1 MQTVIT
7 NKTGI
12 LSNPAAE
19 EKIKKAG
26 KVVVLSNEN
35 DTYLFSDVSKI
46 LNIGK
51 SIDFI
56 SASNEIEIAFNLGK
70 IYANKKETDEIEIIL
85 PNDNKLANAINKLI
99 KTCSGSI
106 ENKPVRKKRASK
118 KNMEE
123 KVMKDVGK
131 ETKNADS
138 SSNNKILQPDKK
150 TEEIKPTKQAKE
162 KEETRPEKTA
172 DNKKTIVDNKETK
185 QESIIADTNYYAK
198 LLSKY
203 IEYDESS
210 NLEKEVFYKKIA
222 ECFKTD
228 NKDVVQY
235 GMIKSKFDKDIA
247 NKIIE
252 QITPRIRLIQG
263 ICRE

>member
-12 LSNPAAE
+12 LSNPAVE

-35 DTYLFSDVSKI
+35 DTYSFLDVSRI

-56 SASNEIEIAFNLGK
+56 SVSNEIEIAFNLGK
-70 IYANKKETDEIEIIL
+70 IYANKKETDEIDIVL
-85 PNDNKLANAINKLI
+85 PNDNKLATAINKLI
-99 KTCSGSI
+99 KTCSGNI
-106 ENKPVRKKRASK
+106 ENKPVRKKRTSK
-118 KNMEE
+118 KDMEE
-123 KVMKDVGK
+123 KVTKKVAK
-131 ETKNADS
+131 EPQSADF
-138 SSNNKILQPDKK
+138 SNNNMISQPDKK
-150 TEEIKPTKQAKE
+150 TEKIKPVKE
-162 KEETRPEKTA
+162 KEEIKPEKATG
-172 DNKKTIVDNKETK
+172 NKKTITDNNEAK
-185 QESIIADTNYYAK
+185 QENIIADTNYYTK

-210 NLEKEVFYKKIA
+210 NLEKEIFYKEIA
-222 ECFKTD
+222 ECFKVD
-228 NKDVVQY
+228 NKDIVQY
-235 GMIKSKFDKDIA
+235 GMIKSRFDKNIA

-252 QITPRIRLIQG
+252 QITPKIRLIQG